1 MKDNFNIGE
10 LLTSA
15 VAYKGL
21 PFPGGWLAKDSY
33 TRREQSQLGAT
44 LRKKDASGRWYF
56 MPVQLIHQGKH
67 YEIPNAMISFTG
79 KKTIVETPM
88 VGRKGTV
95 KELINLQDYEISLQA
110 VYEGEDFPDEELAEL
125 NTLYNLNE
133 SVEIDCALTSIFLD
147 QDDRVVIKSIDVSDV
162 KGTENMQLV
171 KMNLVTDCYFELVI
185 E

>member
-1 MKDNFNIGE
+1 
-10 LLTSA
+10 
-15 VAYKGL
+15 
-21 PFPGGWLAKDSY
+21 
-33 TRREQSQLGAT
+33 
-44 LRKKDASGRWYF
+44 
-56 MPVQLIHQGKH
+56 
-67 YEIPNAMISFTG
+67 
-79 KKTIVETPM
+79 M

-110 VYEGEDFPDEELAEL
+110 VYEGEDFPDEELAEP